1 MIKTKILE
9 RSSLAEGQKTTTKK
23 TTAKFFAGLGR
34 RKRTVARVWLYAEK
48 GDILVNEKPI
58 AESFT
63 REEDIATWVKPFHT
77 VGISHPSAKFSG
89 TIKVSGGGTTG
100 RLEAISLG
108 ISRAL
113 LAFDPTFESM
123 LKKQDLLK
131 RDPREVETKKYY
143 RHKAR
148 RAPQYSKR

>member
-1 MIKTKILE
+1 MTGLNSLKSMAETKDKT
-9 RSSLAEGQKTTTKK
+9 QVKK
-23 TTAKFFAGLGR
+23 SAAKFFSGLGR
-34 RKRTVARVWLYAEK
+34 RKRCVARVWLYADK
-48 GDILVNEKPI
+48 GDILVNDKPI
-58 AESFT
+58 ADLFT
-63 REEDIATWVKPFHT
+63 REEDKAVWVKPFHT
-77 VGISHPSAKFSG
+77 VGISHPSAKFRG

-113 LAFDPTFESM
+113 LAFDPSFETM

-131 RDPREVETKKYY
+131 RDPREVEAKKYY
-143 RHKAR
+143 LHKAR